1 MRTTSR
7 GFGIHYTVTGDGPPL
22 MLVAGT
28 MMAARHWADAGYV
41 AALAGSRRVIN
52 VDPLGHGGSD
62 RPHDPDDYRAD
73 GVTADLVAVLDAEGV
88 DRATVWGYSRG
99 GWLACS
105 MASRH
110 PGRVEE
116 LVVGGFAMHAHR
128 DEVTRTLTPLA
139 EHLRAGDWAAVWRA
153 FGVTDTAFMAMM
165 EADNDAQAVAATV
178 AGSMTPTRYVDPA
191 SVTCPAIY
199 YVGSRDW
206 IVPHV
211 RADVAAVGATLD
223 EIPGQTHLGAFY
235 GAAEQ
240 VLAAVS
246 ARLG

>member
-1 MRTTSR
+1 
-7 GFGIHYTVTGDGPPL
+7 
-22 MLVAGT
+22 
-28 MMAARHWADAGYV
+28 
-41 AALAGSRRVIN
+41 
-52 VDPLGHGGSD
+52 
-62 RPHDPDDYRAD
+62 
-73 GVTADLVAVLDAEGV
+73 
-88 DRATVWGYSRG
+88 
-99 GWLACS
+99 

-110 PGRVEE
+110 PGRVQE
-116 LVVGGFAMHAHR
+116 LVVGGFAMHAYR

-153 FGVTDTAFMAMM
+153 FGVSDTEFAAMM
-165 EADNDAQAVAATV
+165 EADNDPQAVAAAV
-178 AGSMTPTRYVDPA
+178 AGSMSPTRYVDPA

-223 EIPGQTHLGAFY
+223 EIPGQTHLGTFY

-240 VLAAVS
+240 VLAAVT

>member
-7 GFGIHYTVTGDGPPL
+7 GFGIHYTVTGDGPPM

-28 MMAARHWADAGYV
+28 MMAARHWADTGYV
-41 AALAGSRRVIN
+41 DAVAGSRRVIN

-62 RPHDPDDYRAD
+62 RPHDPDAYRAD
-73 GVTADLVAVLDAEGV
+73 GVTADLVAVLDAEGIE
-88 DRATVWGYSRG
+88 RATVWGYSRG

-110 PGRVEE
+110 PQRVEQ
-116 LVVGGFAMHAHR
+116 LVVGGFAMHAYR
-128 DEVTRTLTPLA
+128 DEVARTLTPLA
-139 EHLRAGDWAAVWRA
+139 QNLRVGDWAAVWQA
-153 FGVTDTAFMAMM
+153 FGVSDTAFAAMM
-165 EADNDAQAVAATV
+165 EADNDPQAVAAAVT
-178 AGSMTPTRYVDPA
+178 GSMAPTRYVDPA

-206 IVPHV
+206 IVPNV
-211 RADVAAVGATLD
+211 RADVDALGATLD
-223 EIPGQTHLGAFY
+223 EIPGQTHLSAFY

-240 VLAAVS
+240 VLSAVT